1 MLPVA
6 LLLYNSSVN
15 TESEASA
22 ALPAFLERYFWD
34 VEFVRVRLPDRTFN
48 VIERLIEYGD
58 DAAIHWL
65 KETFTNEEIATVVR
79 ESRSI
84 SRRTANLWG
93 MVLRIP
99 REEIR
104 CFSKPSI
111 LTLGSFSDN

>member
-1 MLPVA
+1 MLPVVR
-6 LLLYNSSVN
+6 LLYNSSVKSK
-15 TESEASA
+15 SEAA
-22 ALPAFLERYFWD
+22 TTLPAFLERYFWD

-65 KETFTNEEIATVVR
+65 KETFTPEEIATVVR

-93 MVLRIP
+93 MFLQIP

-111 LTLGSFSDN
+111 LTLGSFSGN